1 MNKKTKKKAW
11 KCVSNACAW
20 EENSNIVGG
29 VNEYIPARKPARGR
43 YLASCM
49 HRVRVLQNANG
60 WWACPLRCADGR
72 ELEHRLADSGFFG
85 NKPKFNA
92 QRKYVLRWFGDS
104 TYWYAVQRIQTPKDN
119 EYYCYE
125 IPDFTESWDEEE
137 EES

>member
-1 MNKKTKKKAW
+1 MNYKAKKKAW

-29 VNEYIPARKPARGR
+29 ANEYIPARKPARGR

-60 WWACPLRCADGR
+60 WWACPLHCADGR
-72 ELEHRLADSGFFG
+72 ELPFLLADSNYFG
-85 NKPKFNA
+85 NKPKFNPH
-92 QRKYVLRWFGDS
+92 RKYVLVWEGDIVYYY
-104 TYWYAVQRIQTPKDN
+104 TARRVQTPADN
-119 EYYCYE
+119 KAYCWE
-125 IPDFTESWDEEE
+125 VPDFTECRDEEE